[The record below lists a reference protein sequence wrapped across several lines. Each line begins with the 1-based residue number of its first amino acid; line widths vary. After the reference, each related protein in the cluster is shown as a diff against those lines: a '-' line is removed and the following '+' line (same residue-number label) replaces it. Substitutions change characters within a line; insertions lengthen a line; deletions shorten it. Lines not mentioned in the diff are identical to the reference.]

1 MPRKEM
7 YKQSPTVKVKKSTKT
22 LLEHLDFVRFGMT
35 RNKIIRKLIRY
46 YRKNEKK
53 VPMEK

>member
-1 MPRKEM
+1 M